1 MHASVQMQA
10 VAGIRQHP
18 LCVAGWYSMRWCQ
31 ADGFHCLWQSKDAI
45 MVSCAD
51 GFELAVRLRPISRD
65 PGRVLSIDIVF

>member
-1 MHASVQMQA
+1 
-10 VAGIRQHP
+10 
-18 LCVAGWYSMRWCQ
+18 MRWCQ